1 MEYYNLEKKEMKEF
15 VITLALFLF
24 CAAFIGHLEVSFSP
38 FYIRLPMWNR
48 VVAAMLLAAAIG
60 IWSIGER
67 RDAYSKGLK
76 RGMEITLEQIK
87 ERLENEQ

>member
-1 MEYYNLEKKEMKEF
+1 MKEF
-15 VITLALFLF
+15 VITLVLFLC
-24 CAAFIGHLEVSFSP
+24 CAAFIGHLEISFNPLS
-38 FYIRLPMWNR
+38 IRLPMWHR

-76 RGMEITLEQIK
+76 RGMEITLQQIK
-87 ERLENEQ
+87 ERLENEK

>member
-1 MEYYNLEKKEMKEF
+1 MKELI
-15 VITLALFLF
+15 ITLVAFIV
-24 CAAFIGHLEVSFSP
+24 CAAFIGHLEISLSP

-48 VVAAMLLAAAIG
+48 VVAAILLAAAIG

-76 RGMEITLEQIK
+76 RGMEITFEQIK
-87 ERLENEQ
+87 ERLKNEQ